1 MSELWEIVGWGSAVV
16 LVGAYALVATHRLE
30 ARSATYHVLNL
41 AAALGL
47 AAYSVVKM
55 AWPQVAL
62 NAFWAAIAIVGVLL
76 AVSAARGLTSAAVE
90 PDPEPGVEPVREG

>member
-1 MSELWEIVGWGSAVV
+1 MSVLWEFIGWGSAVV

-30 ARSATYHVLNL
+30 ARGVRYHALNL
-41 AAALGL
+41 IAALGL
-47 AAYSVVKM
+47 AAYSAVKM

-62 NAFWAAIAIVGVLL
+62 NAFWAAIAVVGVIL
-76 AVSAARGLTSAAVE
+76 AVGAARGITNARVE